1 MGLHSHEEVTES
13 LFQGFVHNHHVN
25 DINHVIA
32 HKHTSL
38 SVRSGAIF
46 PLPLAYARFAAPV
59 LSHHEKARRRRWL
72 RMSHHRFKVAPV
84 AVAHW
89 SQKEGQGGLYSGEL
103 QVGVF
108 WVPHPDSNLQD
119 GI

>member
-1 MGLHSHEEVTES
+1 MPWLADMTRAGDGELEGVDV
-13 LFQGFVHNHHVN
+13 Q
-25 DINHVIA
+25 A
-32 HKHTSL
+32 
-38 SVRSGAIF
+38 
-46 PLPLAYARFAAPV
+46 PL
-59 LSHHEKARRRRWL
+59 
-72 RMSHHRFKVAPV
+72 
-84 AVAHW
+84 AHW